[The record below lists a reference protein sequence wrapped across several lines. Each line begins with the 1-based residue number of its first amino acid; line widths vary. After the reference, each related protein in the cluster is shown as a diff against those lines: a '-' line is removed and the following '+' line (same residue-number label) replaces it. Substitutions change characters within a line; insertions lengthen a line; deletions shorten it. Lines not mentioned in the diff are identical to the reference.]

1 MWRLAVKSENQRER
15 DLENRKE
22 FMSLFDALESEAE
35 ATEGKLDSDVRWL
48 GPDTFQS
55 PSILS
60 SLEPSGRKIQSR

>member
-1 MWRLAVKSENQRER
+1 
-15 DLENRKE
+15 
-22 FMSLFDALESEAE
+22 MSLFDALESEAE

-48 GPDTFQS
+48 GSDTFQS

>member
-15 DLENRKE
+15 DPENGKE

-35 ATEGKLDSDVRWL
+35 ATEGKLDSDVRWF
-48 GPDTFQS
+48 GPDAFQS

-60 SLEPSGRKIQSR
+60 SLEPSGRKIQS